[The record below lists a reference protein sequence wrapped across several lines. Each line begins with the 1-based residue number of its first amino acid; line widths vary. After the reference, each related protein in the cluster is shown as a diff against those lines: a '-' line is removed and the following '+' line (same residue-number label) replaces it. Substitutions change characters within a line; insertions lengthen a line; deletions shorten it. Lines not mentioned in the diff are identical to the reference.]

1 VRVEA
6 VYSRLAMATSTD
18 PALSRRDPRPR
29 RARFYPLG
37 ESNSARFA
45 PLAERGRS
53 GFIPDYFGG
62 CVMKT
67 AILDLLLPKPDRP
80 RPFDTA
86 LVRMNFDFYYGAVAA
101 AAWVLL
107 AVFHRHFFTT

>member
-1 VRVEA
+1 
-6 VYSRLAMATSTD
+6 
-18 PALSRRDPRPR
+18 
-29 RARFYPLG
+29 
-37 ESNSARFA
+37 
-45 PLAERGRS
+45 
-53 GFIPDYFGG
+53 
-62 CVMKT
+62 MKT